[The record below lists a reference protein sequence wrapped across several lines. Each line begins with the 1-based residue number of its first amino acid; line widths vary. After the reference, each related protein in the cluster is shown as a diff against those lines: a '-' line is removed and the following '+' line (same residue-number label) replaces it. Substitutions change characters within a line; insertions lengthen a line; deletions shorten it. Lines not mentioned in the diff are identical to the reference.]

1 MSAVSSSVY
10 RVDKFVV
17 PAAAR
22 DEFMVRISAIRQI
35 LDDMPGCRQNL
46 VLEQTSSSSEFNVV
60 TIVEW
65 EDADVFEKAK
75 DTVTARYKQM
85 NFNPQEL
92 IARLGIKADMAN
104 YSLYVAA

>member
-1 MSAVSSSVY
+1 MSAVSSSVF

-22 DEFMVRISAIRQI
+22 DEFMGRVALIKGL
-35 LDDMPGCRQNL
+35 LDTMPGCRQNL
-46 VLEQTSSSSEFNVV
+46 ILEQRSGSDAVNVV

-65 EDADVFEKAK
+65 QDARAMENAKAA
-75 DTVTARYKQM
+75 VAARYKEM
-85 NFNPQEL
+85 NFNPQET

-104 YSLYVAA
+104 YSLYAA